1 MLEQIVEDARQA
13 STLAEKNA
21 ELDAEFA
28 KMIAPILSDRLE
40 PLKAMSDFDVA
51 ASGNTV
57 TAHFKRSLQDG
68 SQPSI
73 NITLRHHRPGFAYVS
88 CRVYRGRYTTTRP
101 DCGFELTK
109 ANVERVVDSALRE
122 RQSDFKFIVAN
133 WI

>member
-40 PLKAMSDFDVA
+40 SLKAMSDFDVA

-57 TAHFKRSLQDG
+57 TAHFKRSL
-68 SQPSI
+68 
-73 NITLRHHRPGFAYVS
+73 
-88 CRVYRGRYTTTRP
+88 
-101 DCGFELTK
+101 
-109 ANVERVVDSALRE
+109 
-122 RQSDFKFIVAN
+122 
-133 WI
+133 